1 MNAFRVLAAEAF
13 RDGLRRRLAFVVAVT
28 LLLGLAGA
36 QSCTN
41 LGGGLSFNG
50 EALPPHVVGG
60 FVAPFL
66 FAAQALTVLS
76 IAGLLASDL
85 LARPLAEGS
94 AVLWMARPVS
104 RGGWA
109 CARLAGAL
117 GVTFAAGAL
126 LLGGTGAML
135 VLRQGVSI
143 GPALMAAAATA
154 LGSVVVAALAMAAS
168 LVLGRSA
175 VALIVVIALFFV
187 VAANTAG
194 FAIELFGSEM
204 PLGPILGPI
213 DRFGPPLFR
222 TVLAAVVAWNPHVAV
237 HGVFAAAM
245 LHLAVWAAGSVALL
259 VFAFR
264 RREIES

>member
-50 EALPPHVVGG
+50 ETLPPHVVGG

-94 AVLWMARPVS
+94 AVLWLARPVS

-117 GVTFAAGAL
+117 GVTLASGAL

-237 HGVFAAAM
+237 HGVFAAVM
-245 LHLAVWAAGSVALL
+245 LRLAVWAAGSVALL

-264 RREIES
+264 RREIEG